1 MDKLQLSEFLKS
13 LDNELNVIEGK
24 EFTEVNVPPSKLH
37 SLAKQ
42 LKENDACRFDYLYCL
57 SGVDYKLELGVVYH
71 LRSTVFGHSLVLKTK
86 TTDRVNP
93 DIDSV
98 ADLWRTAEFHEREV
112 FDLLGIRFNNHPDL
126 RRFFLEKSFGFPLR
140 KDFIDDVNIVT
151 K

>member
-13 LDNELNVIEGK
+13 LDNELDVIEGK
-24 EFTEVNVPPSKLH
+24 EFTEVNVPPSKLY

-42 LKENDACRFDYLYCL
+42 LKENDECLFDFLYCL
-57 SGVDYKLELGVVYH
+57 SGVDYKQALGVVYH
-71 LRSTVFGHSLVLKTK
+71 LRSTVFGHSVVLKTK
-86 TTDRVNP
+86 TTDRTNP

-98 ADLWRTAEFHEREV
+98 SDLWKTAEFHEREV

-140 KDFIDDVNIVT
+140 KDFTDDVNIVT

>member
-1 MDKLQLSEFLKS
+1 MDKLQLEEFLKS

-24 EFTEVNVPPSKLH
+24 EFTEVIVPPSKLY

-42 LKENDACRFDYLYCL
+42 LRENDACLFDFLYCL
-57 SGVDYKLELGVVYH
+57 SGVDYKQELGVVYH

-86 TTDRVNP
+86 TTDRTNP

-98 ADLWRTAEFHEREV
+98 SDLWKTAEFHEREV

-140 KDFIDDVNIVT
+140 KDFTDDVNIVT